1 MKLYNITDIA
11 NTQLIN
17 KEKISDQLHDQVRIS
32 SAALGRS
39 INAQAEHWLRVGQ
52 LAEHHPQLNYE
63 SICALLLQAVSPG
76 ETKSLSMPAMII
88 LGAVYAAM
96 LYFTFI
102 FTIRRLHDRNHSG
115 WLSLLLLVPL
125 ANIGIALYLLF
136 APGDAQSN
144 AYGAPRATAGW
155 ESVLA
160 WIYIALMAL
169 TLIGGI
175 AAGMVAHWTYV
186 LVMLI

>member
-1 MKLYNITDIA
+1 MNSYANDSGLNAAGRFGRFSYLAWNCLLAIAMLLFIAVLFPSLFQGAADGLPAFAVIIFGILY
-11 NTQLIN
+11 
-17 KEKISDQLHDQVRIS
+17 
-32 SAALGRS
+32 
-39 INAQAEHWLRVGQ
+39 
-52 LAEHHPQLNYE
+52 LA
-63 SICALLLQAVSPG
+63 V
-76 ETKSLSMPAMII
+76 
-88 LGAVYAAM
+88 
-96 LYFTFI
+96 LYFTFV
-102 FTIRRLHDRNHSG
+102 FTIRRLHDRSHSG

-136 APGDAQSN
+136 APGDAKSN

-175 AAGMVAHWTYV
+175 AAG
-186 LVMLI
+186 VMS